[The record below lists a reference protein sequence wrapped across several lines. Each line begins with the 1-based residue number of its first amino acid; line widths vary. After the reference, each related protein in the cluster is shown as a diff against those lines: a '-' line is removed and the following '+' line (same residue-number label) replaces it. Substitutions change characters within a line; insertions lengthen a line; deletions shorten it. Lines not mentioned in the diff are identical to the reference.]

1 MAKSQCSATTLDGS
15 ISCPYPASAGADKCL
30 FHLPLLERANR
41 GISQSDFHELIQEM
55 IRSNGVIV
63 LFNTVVDTI
72 DLSQIDTSLLDIVT
86 LKNVQIETLRLPE
99 RQVEAEITIGNCSLG
114 TLVGDDRT
122 YHSHLTLSGCDIR
135 RCLFRRATF
144 SDQVQILGCTISE
157 AAEFGS
163 SVFKDITLF
172 SQPERDIRKDRDPD
186 WDADLSSATNTTQ
199 FDCTANFSGTTY
211 HKFARFSGCRFNL
224 GAHFDDIEA
233 NTTLSFSDAR
243 FRYFGNFRLS
253 EFYRTIDF
261 TESTFGYATFE
272 ECHFH
277 DAVNFSNAVFH
288 GHELSHL
295 LVKRR
300 GLESHMAS
308 EGLPDR
314 GAERT
319 AARSKNLHLLNSPVG
334 TNWDLNMNE
343 VTVDGALLLK
353 PVSYASSICLQH
365 AEFDDL
371 QVQAMTVSSG
381 VIGLDESTVHRGEI
395 RFIEDS
401 NPSIT
406 VERTTLGDVGLF
418 GLEGVNPVVNL
429 YFGNTDFD
437 GFGFDSHR
445 MFLEDIDWNL
455 MRTSRENTYT
465 GRESEQ
471 QFVNARVAARQDGDD
486 TAAAE
491 FFIKEKQN
499 RRRRHWDEATNG
511 GMINR
516 TTSVYNALSNLC
528 LDLLCN
534 YGESSRRL
542 LSVAMLTIF
551 GYAGLYSLIDTP
563 LNYSLDPMIERSV
576 TVPVF
581 DLSLNA
587 SLAEPLAYLL
597 FSTEVFTTFV
607 LSPPAV
613 SDPAVRVITASEGLA
628 GALFVALLVFTL
640 TKSLHR

>member
-1 MAKSQCSATTLDGS
+1 MAKSQCSATSQDGS
-15 ISCPYPASAGADKCL
+15 ISCPYPASAGTDKCL
-30 FHLPLLERANR
+30 FHLPPVERANR
-41 GISQSDFHELIQEM
+41 GVSQADFHGLIQEM
-55 IRSNGVIV
+55 VLSNGVIV
-63 LFNTVVDTI
+63 LFNTGIETI
-72 DLSQIDTSLLDIVT
+72 DLSQIDTGPLDMVT
-86 LKNVQIETLRLPE
+86 LENVRIETLKLPE
-99 RQVEAEITIGNCSLG
+99 RQVEAEITIGKCSLG

-122 YHSHLTLSGCDIR
+122 YRSHLILSACEIR
-135 RCLFRRATF
+135 RCLFRGATF
-144 SDQVQILGCTISE
+144 SDQVHILGCTISE
-157 AAEFGS
+157 EAEFGA
-163 SVFKDITLF
+163 SVFKDISLF
-172 SQPERDIRKDRDPD
+172 SQPEREIREDLDPD

-211 HKFARFSGCRFNL
+211 HEFARFSGCSFNL

-233 NTTLSFSDAR
+233 YTTISFSNTR

-253 EFYRTIDF
+253 EFYRTMDF
-261 TESTFGYATFE
+261 TESNFGYATFE
-272 ECHFH
+272 ECHFY
-277 DAVNFSNAVFH
+277 DSANFSNAIFH
-288 GHELSHL
+288 GHELTRL

-300 GLESHMAS
+300 GFESHTAS
-308 EGLPDR
+308 EGLPERD
-314 GAERT
+314 AERT
-319 AARSKNLHLLNSPVG
+319 IARSKNLHLINSPVG

-343 VTVDGALLLK
+343 VTIDGALLLK
-353 PVSYASSICLQH
+353 PVFYASSICLQH

-371 QVQAMTVSSG
+371 HVQAMTVGSG
-381 VIGLDESTVHRGEI
+381 VIGLDESIVRRGEI
-395 RFIEDS
+395 RFIADR
-401 NPSIT
+401 NPSIA
-406 VERTTLGDVGLF
+406 VERTTLGDIGLF

-429 YFGNTDFD
+429 YFGNTDFN

-445 MFLEDIDWNL
+445 MFLEDIDWDL
-455 MRTSRENTYT
+455 MRTARGKTYT

-471 QFVNARVAARQDGDD
+471 QFVNARVAARQAGDD

-491 FFIKEKQN
+491 FFIKEKRN
-499 RRRRHWDEATNG
+499 RRRRHWNEATNG
-511 GMINR
+511 GVTKR
-516 TTSVYNALSNLC
+516 TASVYNALSNLC
-528 LDLLCN
+528 LDLLCK

-542 LSVAMLTIF
+542 LSVAVLTIL

-563 LNYSLDPMIERSV
+563 LNYGLDPIIERSV

-581 DLSLNA
+581 ELSLNA

-597 FSTEVFTTFV
+597 FSAEVFTTFM

>member
-1 MAKSQCSATTLDGS
+1 MAKSQCSATTQDGS
-15 ISCPYPASAGADKCL
+15 ISCPCPASAGTDKCL
-30 FHLPLLERANR
+30 FHIPLLERANR

-55 IRSNGVIV
+55 VRSHGVIV
-63 LFNTVVDTI
+63 LFNTGIDTI
-72 DLSQIDTSLLDIVT
+72 DLSQIDTSHLEVVT
-86 LKNVQIETLRLPE
+86 LKNVRIETLRLPE

-114 TLVGDDRT
+114 TLVGNDRT

-135 RCLFRRATF
+135 RCLFRSATF

-157 AAEFGS
+157 EAEFGS
-163 SVFKDITLF
+163 SVFKDISLF
-172 SQPERDIRKDRDPD
+172 SQPEREIREDRDPD
-186 WDADLSSATNTTQ
+186 WDADLSSATNATQ

-211 HKFARFSGCRFNL
+211 HEFGRFSGCSFNL

-233 NTTLSFSDAR
+233 NTTLSFSNAR

-277 DAVNFSNAVFH
+277 DSVNFGNAVFH
-288 GHELSHL
+288 GHELSRL
-295 LVKRR
+295 RFKRR
-300 GLESHMAS
+300 GFESHMAS
-308 EGLPDR
+308 EGLSEL
-314 GAERT
+314 GAEQAVT
-319 AARSKNLHLLNSPVG
+319 RSKNLHLLNSPVG

-343 VTVDGALLLK
+343 VSVDGALLLK

-371 QVQAMTVSSG
+371 QVQAMTIGSG
-381 VIGLDESTVHRGEI
+381 VIGLDESIVHRGEI
-395 RFIEDS
+395 RFFEDS
-401 NPSIT
+401 NPNVT

-429 YFGNTDFD
+429 YFGNTEFD

-455 MRTSRENTYT
+455 MGTSREKTYT

-491 FFIKEKQN
+491 FFIKEKRN
-499 RRRRHWDEATNG
+499 RRRRHWYETTNG
-511 GMINR
+511 GLINR
-516 TTSVYNALSNLC
+516 TASLYNALSNLC
-528 LDLLCN
+528 LDLLCK

-542 LSVAMLTIF
+542 LNVALLTIL
-551 GYAGLYSLIDTP
+551 GYAGIYSLIDTP
-563 LNYSLDPMIERSV
+563 LNYSFDPVLGWSV
-576 TVPVF
+576 TVPVV

-597 FSTEVFTTFV
+597 FSAEVFTTFV

-613 SDPAVRVITASEGLA
+613 SDPAIRVITASEGLA